1 MAIDK
6 TDNSEAGEDGNSHIL
21 ARFGWRNTPK
31 IEKIEFELKKSHF
44 CFTFSSSELY
54 YKCMTR
60 KEMTN
65 ERAQSDARINSAER
79 GGIGRSQIESL
90 FKTHYTQMY
99 HLALTL
105 LFDEAESKDVVSDVF
120 ASLLSGKVVMRADN
134 AKAFLLASVHHRCL
148 NVLQHKQVQER
159 FARLL
164 TEDADTL
171 MKDNTVEEQMQMEEL
186 MRYVQDNL
194 SPLEQN
200 IFRLRYLREMTC
212 QEVAEALNVSRQT
225 VHTHLKQTV
234 KIIRKYFNSNSKA
247 I

>member
-1 MAIDK
+1 
-6 TDNSEAGEDGNSHIL
+6 
-21 ARFGWRNTPK
+21 
-31 IEKIEFELKKSHF
+31 
-44 CFTFSSSELY
+44 
-54 YKCMTR
+54 MTR
-60 KEMTN
+60 KEIAN
-65 ERAQSDARINSAER
+65 ERAQSDVRINSAER
-79 GGIGRSQIESL
+79 GEIGRSQIESL

-134 AKAFLLASVHHRCL
+134 AKAFLLASVRHRCM
-148 NVLQHKQVQER
+148 NALQHKQVQER

-164 TEDADTL
+164 TEGTDTL
-171 MKDNTVEEQMQMEEL
+171 VSDNTVEEQMQMEEL
-186 MRYVQDNL
+186 MRYVRENL
-194 SPLEQN
+194 SSLEQQ

-225 VHTHLKQTV
+225 VHTHLKQSV
-234 KIIRKYFNSNSKA
+234 EKIRKYFNSNSKA

>member
-1 MAIDK
+1 
-6 TDNSEAGEDGNSHIL
+6 
-21 ARFGWRNTPK
+21 
-31 IEKIEFELKKSHF
+31 
-44 CFTFSSSELY
+44 
-54 YKCMTR
+54 MTR

-65 ERAQSDARINSAER
+65 ERAQSDVRINSAER

-120 ASLLSGKVVMRADN
+120 ASLLSGSTIVRADN
-134 AKAFLLASVHHRCL
+134 AKAFLLTSVYNRCL
-148 NVLQHKQVQER
+148 NVLQHKQVKER

-164 TEDADTL
+164 TEDTDTPVN
-171 MKDNTVEEQMQMEEL
+171 DNTVEAQMQMEEL
-186 MRYVQDNL
+186 MSYVRDNL
-194 SPLEQN
+194 SLMEQN
-200 IFRLRYLREMTC
+200 VFRLRYLREMTC

-225 VHTHLKQTV
+225 VHTHLKQSV
-234 KIIRKYFNSNSKA
+234 GKIRKYFNSSSKA

>member
-1 MAIDK
+1 
-6 TDNSEAGEDGNSHIL
+6 
-21 ARFGWRNTPK
+21 
-31 IEKIEFELKKSHF
+31 
-44 CFTFSSSELY
+44 
-54 YKCMTR
+54 MTR

-65 ERAQSDARINSAER
+65 ERAQSDVRINSAER

-105 LFDEAESKDVVSDVF
+105 LFDEAESKDVVNDVF

-134 AKAFLLASVHHRCL
+134 AKAFLLASVRHRCM

-164 TEDADTL
+164 TEGTDTL
-171 MKDNTVEEQMQMEEL
+171 VSDNTAEEQMQMEEL
-186 MRYVQDNL
+186 MRYVRENL
-194 SPLEQN
+194 SSLEQQ

-212 QEVAEALNVSRQT
+212 QEVAGALNVSRQT
-225 VHTHLKQTV
+225 VHTHLKQSV
-234 KIIRKYFNSNSKA
+234 EKIRKYFNSNSKA

>member
-1 MAIDK
+1 
-6 TDNSEAGEDGNSHIL
+6 
-21 ARFGWRNTPK
+21 
-31 IEKIEFELKKSHF
+31 
-44 CFTFSSSELY
+44 
-54 YKCMTR
+54 MTR

-65 ERAQSDARINSAER
+65 ERAQSDVRINSAER

-99 HLALTL
+99 HLALIL

-120 ASLLSGKVVMRADN
+120 ASLLSGSTIVRADN

-164 TEDADTL
+164 TEGTDTPVS
-171 MKDNTVEEQMQMEEL
+171 DNLVEEQMRMEEL
-186 MRYVQDNL
+186 MRYVRDNL
-194 SPLEQN
+194 SPMEQN
-200 IFRLRYLREMTC
+200 VFRLRYLKEMTC
-212 QEVAEALNVSRQT
+212 QEVAGALNVSRQT
-225 VHTHLKQTV
+225 VHALLKQSV
-234 KIIRKYFNSNSKA
+234 GKIRKYFNSNSKA

>member
-1 MAIDK
+1 
-6 TDNSEAGEDGNSHIL
+6 
-21 ARFGWRNTPK
+21 
-31 IEKIEFELKKSHF
+31 
-44 CFTFSSSELY
+44 
-54 YKCMTR
+54 
-60 KEMTN
+60 MTN
-65 ERAQSDARINSAER
+65 ERAQSDVRINSAER

-105 LFDEAESKDVVSDVF
+105 LFDEAESKDVVSEVF
-120 ASLLSGKVVMRADN
+120 ASLLSGSTIVRADN
-134 AKAFLLASVHHRCL
+134 ARAFLLASVRHRCL

-171 MKDNTVEEQMQMEEL
+171 ISDNTAEEQMQMEEL
-186 MRYVQDNL
+186 MRYVRDNL
-194 SPLEQN
+194 SPMEQN
-200 IFRLRYLREMTC
+200 VFRLRYQREMTC

-225 VHTHLKQTV
+225 VHTHLKQSV
-234 KIIRKYFNSNSKA
+234 EKIRKYFNSNSKA